1 MHSGMSAV
9 QILHG
14 QLKCEV
20 PGAEEA
26 AFDWQQ
32 GVELAVHLYSGEV
45 FFFAVNQSVE
55 MTELRAKL
63 KLWESKGRK

>member
-9 QILHG
+9 KILHG

-45 FFFAVNQSVE
+45 FFLLLISQ
-55 MTELRAKL
+55 
-63 KLWESKGRK
+63 